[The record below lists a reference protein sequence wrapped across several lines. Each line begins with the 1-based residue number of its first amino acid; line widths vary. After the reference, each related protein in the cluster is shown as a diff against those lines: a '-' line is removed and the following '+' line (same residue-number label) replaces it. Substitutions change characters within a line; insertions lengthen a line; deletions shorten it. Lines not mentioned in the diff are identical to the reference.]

1 MSKLIPIE
9 QVNKLH
15 YMWMESWCYAIQGL
29 NDEDFAV
36 ELIREIHALGAE
48 LGLDHYNHS
57 DNDSLGG

>member
-1 MSKLIPIE
+1 
-9 QVNKLH
+9 
-15 YMWMESWCYAIQGL
+15 MWMESWCYAIQGL